1 MKKTTT
7 TSNINRVRFSNRSTM
22 CVFDVPSL
30 TKEQESNL
38 WYSTEETDRLK
49 ARNSHRV
56 QDVRVE
62 AHSALLNE
70 EGITISAAAIL
81 GLEKYLTPE
90 LTAEY
95 KERRFALKRAVLAEH
110 RRHRVMRVPQSTAR
124 LAMISAKHS
133 RWARERARAA
143 ALFLEQDVLQD
154 FKEMNLLQETLPR
167 LRSCSMTQFNET
179 DATEEGRKGRPYQCR
194 RSDASCPSSIRS
206 KI

>member
-1 MKKTTT
+1 
-7 TSNINRVRFSNRSTM
+7 M

-49 ARNSHRV
+49 ARHSHRV
-56 QDVRVE
+56 QEVRLQLE

-95 KERRFALKRAVLAEH
+95 KERRLALKRAVLAEH

-154 FKEMNLLQETLPR
+154 FKEMNLLQETLTR
-167 LRSCSMTQFNET
+167 LRSCSMTHFNET
-179 DATEEGRKGRPYQCR
+179 DAAEEGRKGRPYHSR